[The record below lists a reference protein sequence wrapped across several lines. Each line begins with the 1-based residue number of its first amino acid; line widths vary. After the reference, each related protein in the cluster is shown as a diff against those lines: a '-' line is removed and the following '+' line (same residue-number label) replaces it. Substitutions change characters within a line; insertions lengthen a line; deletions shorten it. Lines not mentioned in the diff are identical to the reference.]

1 MNPNKRYTLELG
13 GSMLVYAGVLFSA
26 ILLIKG
32 HPDAWWRFP
41 IAVAPVVPV
50 SFGIT
55 AVMRRMRAM
64 DELQQRIQL
73 EALAFSFMVTAVLTM
88 TYGFLQIVGFPSLN
102 WTWVFPLMV
111 GLWGIGQWVAGRR
124 YR

>member
-1 MNPNKRYTLELG
+1 M
-13 GSMLVYAGVLFSA
+13 VYAGVLFSA

>member
-1 MNPNKRYTLELG
+1 MNANKRYALELG
-13 GSMLVYAGVLFSA
+13 GSMLVYAAVLVGA
-26 ILLIKG
+26 ILLINA
-32 HPDAWWRFP
+32 HPLAWWRFLAA
-41 IAVAPVVPV
+41 ILPVVPV
-50 SFGIT
+50 SYGIT
-55 AVMRRMRAM
+55 AIMRRIRVM

-88 TYGFLQIVGFPSLN
+88 TYGFLQVVGFPSLN